1 MRLPFAAQP
10 LEFGF
15 QFGEASLGLFAQQ
28 AFLLG
33 ALTLRF
39 GALTLRFSAL
49 TLRFGALAFLL
60 ALQAFLLG
68 ALLGLLA
75 QQAFRLFPCQH

>member
-1 MRLPFAAQP
+1 VRLPFAAQP

-15 QFGEASLGLFAQQ
+15 QFGEALLGLLAQQ

-39 GALTLRFSAL
+39 S
-49 TLRFGALAFLL
+49 ALAFLL

-75 QQAFRLFPCQH
+75 QQAFRLFPRQH